1 VRAVHSPEIQAA
13 MASEGA
19 DPVGSSADEFAAFIR
34 SEIAKWTQVVK
45 TAGIQQE

>member
-1 VRAVHSPEIQAA
+1 
-13 MASEGA
+13 MAGDCA

-45 TAGIQQE
+45 TAAIQQE